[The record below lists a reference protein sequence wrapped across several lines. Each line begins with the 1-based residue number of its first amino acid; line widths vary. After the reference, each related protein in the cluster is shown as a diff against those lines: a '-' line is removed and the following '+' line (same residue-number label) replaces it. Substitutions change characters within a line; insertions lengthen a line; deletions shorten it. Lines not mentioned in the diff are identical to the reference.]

1 MIQQD
6 TEEIDIR
13 GRRQL
18 SEENIS
24 KYLGTQHRSPYMY
37 KANNNKPKERN
48 RKQYNTILLGD
59 LMDRSSREKNQ
70 ETQPSPVYKTENI
83 DFVNIH
89 TTHSSQVH
97 MGIPQDKSCV
107 RLQNKTQ
114 KIKRD

>member
-1 MIQQD
+1 
-6 TEEIDIR
+6 
-13 GRRQL
+13 
-18 SEENIS
+18 
-24 KYLGTQHRSPYMY
+24 
-37 KANNNKPKERN
+37 
-48 RKQYNTILLGD
+48 
-59 LMDRSSREKNQ
+59 MDRSSREKNQ

-83 DFVNIH
+83 DFVNRH